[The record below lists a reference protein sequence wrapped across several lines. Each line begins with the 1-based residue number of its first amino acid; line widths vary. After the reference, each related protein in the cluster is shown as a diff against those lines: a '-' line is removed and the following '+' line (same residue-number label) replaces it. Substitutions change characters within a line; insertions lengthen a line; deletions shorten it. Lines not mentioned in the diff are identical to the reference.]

1 MGRTAGILVSLVL
14 FVLAPSV
21 QAQTPF
27 SRWSAVVVAGD
38 WHAHSGGPTEAFDNA
53 RRDVADTLA
62 GLGFARTAIRQY
74 SVRPERYPGQSP
86 EPAEIT
92 AIHQGLKDSAQTA
105 RSGCLFYIS
114 SHGGPEGALL
124 GEDLLR
130 PSRLAALIDDACP
143 ARPAVVVI
151 SACFSGV
158 FIPALQKPNRMILTA
173 ARPTGPRSA
182 AARVIVI
189 RSSTTASCLR
199 PRGQGISS
207 PLARRYRAVWPV
219 RKRRS
224 GQRPPPSPRSGSA
237 RPYVRSCR
245 CTHST
250 GESPLNDRAAPVFA
264 RNSARR
270 SLNAVRGALEV
281 TGTPPA
287 LSRGRPLDVTPF
299 VRLRPAGG
307 LDRPSSSGRPRRGP
321 GDHAAGRAR
330 RVSDLDRFCSA
341 RRRGAASL
349 CQSEATRPPAS
360 TARGLRDASRHGTA
374 GCACRHPPG
383 PGGHGRR
390 PARSGAR
397 SLR

>member
-1 MGRTAGILVSLVL
+1 MGRTAGILVGLVL

-74 SVRPERYPGQSP
+74 SVRPERYPGQGP

-173 ARPTGPRSA
+173 ARPDRASFGCGESDRYPFFDDCFLSSAKGARDFIALGSAVQACVARKEVEVGAAPPSEPQVWIGPA
-182 AARVIVI
+182 
-189 RSSTTASCLR
+189 LR
-199 PRGQGISS
+199 PFL
-207 PLARRYRAVWPV
+207 PLYAFDRR
-219 RKRRS
+219 K
-224 GQRPPPSPRSGSA
+224 PPER
-237 RPYVRSCR
+237 
-245 CTHST
+245 
-250 GESPLNDRAAPVFA
+250 
-264 RNSARR
+264 
-270 SLNAVRGALEV
+270 
-281 TGTPPA
+281 
-287 LSRGRPLDVTPF
+287 
-299 VRLRPAGG
+299 
-307 LDRPSSSGRPRRGP
+307 
-321 GDHAAGRAR
+321 
-330 RVSDLDRFCSA
+330 
-341 RRRGAASL
+341 
-349 CQSEATRPPAS
+349 
-360 TARGLRDASRHGTA
+360 
-374 GCACRHPPG
+374 
-383 PGGHGRR
+383 
-390 PARSGAR
+390 
-397 SLR
+397 